1 MNCVKSVFKNISG
14 AGKFFAYLP
23 PHGKYVENDQEVTIE
38 GNIFDLVGR
47 YDWGWNERARQ
58 AFFNDL
64 QNGKVAVVSTP
75 APISNSKMITVSAA
89 GSVVVSDPCW
99 VSEPRNVKKQ
109 PASSGGQPS
118 PNPSSI
124 LSGKNSENPSK
135 NRKNGPAPS
144 GDSEGGSGGG

>member
-23 PHGKYVENDQEVTIE
+23 PHGKYVENNQEVAIE

-75 APISNSKMITVSAA
+75 APISNSKMITVSTVSGA

-99 VSEPRNVKKQ
+99 VPEP
-109 PASSGGQPS
+109 
-118 PNPSSI
+118 
-124 LSGKNSENPSK
+124 
-135 NRKNGPAPS
+135 PS
-144 GDSEGGSGGG
+144 GDGEGGSGDGEGGSGDG

>member
-23 PHGKYVENDQEVTIE
+23 PHGKYVENNQEVTIE

-75 APISNSKMITVSAA
+75 APISNSKMITVSEA
-89 GSVVVSDPCW
+89 GNVVVSDPCW
-99 VSEPRNVKKQ
+99 VPEP
-109 PASSGGQPS
+109 
-118 PNPSSI
+118 PSSVPE
-124 LSGKNSENPSK
+124 SP
-135 NRKNGPAPS
+135 
-144 GDSEGGSGGG
+144 SGGGEGGGGGG